1 MSLEKSQ
8 KVVKVL
14 GILSV
19 ISAVL
24 GLIAA
29 IGMFGLTGLGAASID
44 TAALD
49 DQTAAGLASLGM
61 VGIILLVSA
70 IVELLQGIFSLRA
83 AKDAS
88 KAMPLWIIS
97 IISVLGVPMASVITV
112 LATCGLAVGM
122 ALQGALANVAGGLML
137 LVFRPFSV
145 GDRVVAGDV
154 EGDIKE
160 ITLFYTVFLT
170 PDNQKVTVPNGNL
183 MAGTITNVTSEPL
196 RRVDLTFNVSGS
208 DIAGARKVMLEQM
221 EANELVLADPAP
233 MAEPKEGIP
242 GGMSFT
248 ARAWTKTEDYWTVYF
263 GLMEAIPNALGAAGV
278 GGPLPAYKIVEEK

>member
-1 MSLEKSQ
+1 MEAFMDAGTVSVWMDKLVEICTTAGSKLVLALLIFIIGRIVIKKLLNIADKL
-8 KVVKVL
+8 KVMNTIDPTVRSFMHNFLKIVL
-14 GILSV
+14 YV
-19 ISAVL
+19 VL
-24 GLIAA
+24 
-29 IGMFGLTGLGAASID
+29 
-44 TAALD
+44 
-49 DQTAAGLASLGM
+49 
-61 VGIILLVSA
+61 
-70 IVELLQGIFSLRA
+70 
-83 AKDAS
+83 
-88 KAMPLWIIS
+88 IIS

-154 EGDIKE
+154 EGDVKE

>member
-1 MSLEKSQ
+1 MDAGTVSVWMDKLVEICTTAGSKLVLALLIFIIGRIVIKKLLNIADKL
-8 KVVKVL
+8 KVMDTIDPTVRSFMHNFLKIVL
-14 GILSV
+14 YV
-19 ISAVL
+19 VL
-24 GLIAA
+24 
-29 IGMFGLTGLGAASID
+29 
-44 TAALD
+44 
-49 DQTAAGLASLGM
+49 
-61 VGIILLVSA
+61 
-70 IVELLQGIFSLRA
+70 
-83 AKDAS
+83 
-88 KAMPLWIIS
+88 IIS

-154 EGDIKE
+154 EGDVKE

-233 MAEPKEGIP
+233 LAEPKEGIP

-248 ARAWTKTEDYWTVYF
+248 ARAWTKTEDYWKVYF
-263 GLMEAIPNALGAAGV
+263 GLMESIPNALGAAGV